1 MSKAGKEKKLKRK
14 DTGYPQPAS
23 AEPVWEHDAAFQVRT
38 CMAGCF
44 VAPSCGGR
52 PESGVLCCAQDT
64 GLDVSA
70 WLSAVIQ
77 RTLQETSEP
86 SGEPAPFDSLDALTA
101 RLHG

>member
-23 AEPVWEHDAAFQVRT
+23 AEPVWEHEAAFQVRT

-52 PESGVLCCAQDT
+52 PES
-64 GLDVSA
+64 
-70 WLSAVIQ
+70 
-77 RTLQETSEP
+77 
-86 SGEPAPFDSLDALTA
+86 
-101 RLHG
+101 